1 MTNNKTTPRSS
12 ICNGDK
18 LSESDCECENKVNL
32 SRNKGCKLRTP
43 FRRHRD
49 NLSDS
54 IEHGVATN
62 QSVNDVDS
70 LDFSFLEK
78 SDHIVN
84 KLKRSLN
91 NNDFNPKL
99 HKVLAELGIGS
110 RREMEDLIIAG
121 RISVNGAPAHIGQ
134 RVKPS
139 DLIRLNGKLIRRA
152 NSRKSPRILIYHKPS
167 GEIVSNK
174 DPQGRESVFVHLPKM
189 ELGRWIS
196 VGRLDIN
203 TEGLLIFTTS
213 GDLANYFMHPR
224 YNFER
229 EYAVRIVGELTDL
242 QRKSLKEGVSL
253 DDGIARFESL
263 ESLGGESTNR
273 WYKVVIKEGRNRE
286 VRRMFE
292 HIGIMVSRLIRVRYG
307 DISLPRNLRRGNY
320 YEFDDSSVM
329 AIMLKSG
336 FSNTKD
342 LISSSKYTNI
352 REPNTKVDLSK
363 KNKINSRPAYQKESK
378 ISKHNSNYSNNYP
391 INKNIVNDKNN
402 EINGMSSN
410 FSSVKNSFPKSISHR
425 IHDNKVVFKKNN
437 KLNSS
442 NRNNDAFSKRKNNVV
457 NTSVNPNDD
466 WQPSSPSAHESNLGI
481 LSRKRR
487 HFN

>member
-1 MTNNKTTPRSS
+1 MTNNKATPSS

-18 LSESDCECENKVNL
+18 LSESDCDCENKVNL
-32 SRNKGCKLRTP
+32 SRNKRCKLRTP

-49 NLSDS
+49 NISDS
-54 IEHGVATN
+54 SIHVAN
-62 QSVNDVDS
+62 NESVNNVDN
-70 LDFSFLEK
+70 LDFPFLEK
-78 SDHIVN
+78 SDRIAN
-84 KLKRSLN
+84 KLKRTLS

-110 RREMEDLIIAG
+110 RREMEDLIVAG

-152 NSRKSPRILIYHKPS
+152 NIRKSPRILVYHKPS
-167 GEIVSNK
+167 GEIVSSK
-174 DPQGRESVFVHLPKM
+174 DPQGRESVFAHLPKI

-229 EYAVRIVGELTDL
+229 EYAVRVVGELTDL

-286 VRRMFE
+286 IRRMFE
-292 HIGIMVSRLIRVRYG
+292 SIGIMVSRLIRVRYG

-329 AIMLKSG
+329 AIMLNSG

-342 LISSSKYTNI
+342 FISPSNSI
-352 REPNTKVDLSK
+352 REPNRIDLFK
-363 KNKINSRPAYQKESK
+363 KNKIDSRSSYQKESK
-378 ISKHNSNYSNNYP
+378 TFKRNNNYSNNYS
-391 INKNIVNDKNN
+391 INKNDINVKTNENNAISINSPSLNDSLNR
-402 EINGMSSN
+402 SS
-410 FSSVKNSFPKSISHR
+410 SHKAY
-425 IHDNKVVFKKNN
+425 DSKVVFKRNN
-437 KLNSS
+437 NLNSS
-442 NRNNDAFSKRKNNVV
+442 NKNKDTFSKRKKALV
-457 NTSVNPNDD
+457 NTITNPNDD
-466 WQPSSPSAHESNLGI
+466 WQPSNPSAHESNLGV

-487 HFN
+487 HLN

>member
-1 MTNNKTTPRSS
+1 MTNNKVTPSS

-18 LSESDCECENKVNL
+18 LSKSDCECEDKVNL
-32 SRNKGCKLRTP
+32 SRKGRKLRTP

-49 NLSDS
+49 NISDS
-54 IEHGVATN
+54 SVNSAANEP
-62 QSVNDVDS
+62 VNDVDN

-84 KLKRSLN
+84 KLKQSLSH
-91 NNDFNPKL
+91 DDINPKL

-110 RREMEDLIIAG
+110 RREMEDLIVAG

-152 NSRKSPRILIYHKPS
+152 NIRKSPRILVYHKPA

-174 DPQGRESVFVHLPKM
+174 DPQGRESVFANLPKM

-273 WYKVVIKEGRNRE
+273 WYKIVIKEGRNRE

-292 HIGIMVSRLIRVRYG
+292 NIGIMVSRLIRVRYG

-336 FSNTKD
+336 FSNAKEF
-342 LISSSKYTNI
+342 INSSKSAST
-352 REPNTKVDLSK
+352 RESNVRINSPK
-363 KNKINSRPAYQKESK
+363 KNKTDSRPLYQKESK
-378 ISKHNSNYSNNYP
+378 TLKNNNYGNSYQ
-391 INKNIVNDKNN
+391 INKNNKNYKINENN
-402 EINGMSSN
+402 ESSN
-410 FSSVKNSFPKSISHR
+410 ISSNSSSVKNSFPKSSAHR
-425 IHDNKVVFKKNN
+425 IHDNKVVLKRNN
-437 KLNSS
+437 KINSF
-442 NRNNDAFSKRKNNVV
+442 NKNNDAFSKRKK
-457 NTSVNPNDD
+457 
-466 WQPSSPSAHESNLGI
+466 I
-481 LSRKRR
+481 
-487 HFN
+487 